1 MKTFDLRTADYKEV
15 QLYPL
20 QGEAVCYIQT
30 DNKHTVISCDCNGG
44 YTVQRINKTCKTETY
59 ISRHNRYKVCAIVR
73 DMFKRCNVNGTYEA
87 ERQAEKDTKNRERL
101 EMKKDGLEAEIA
113 RLKREYADFMK
124 NEYIPVFG
132 E

>member
-20 QGEAVCYIQT
+20 QGEAICYIQT
-30 DNKHTVISCDCNGG
+30 NSKHTVISCDCNG
-44 YTVQRINKTCKTETY
+44 YSVQRVNKTSTTETR
-59 ISRHNRYKVCAIVR
+59 ISRRERYKVCAVVR
-73 DMFKRCNVNGTYEA
+73 DMFKRCNVNGTFKT
-87 ERQAEKDTKNRERL
+87 EREAEKDAKNRERL

-113 RLKREYADFMK
+113 RLKSEYNDFMK